1 MSDTLITVIAIAL
14 AAVLMFV
21 FPLMTTADRAD
32 DTAQVTL
39 QTSTDEFVLNIANT
53 GKLTE
58 DDYDKFVQKISNP
71 NTYDVEI
78 EFQILD
84 ENIGK
89 KTIQVNSKTIGEN
102 TYYSE
107 YTSQIIEQ
115 LKNNSNHEITLKEG
129 DIVTVTVANSNKT
142 ISAQLSGT
150 MNDSATITASS
161 TQTVTTN
168 GN

>member
-39 QTSTDEFVLNIANT
+39 QTSTDEFTLNIANT
-53 GKLTE
+53 GKLTL

-89 KTIQVNSKTIGEN
+89 KTIQANSKAIGEN

-107 YTSQIIEQ
+107 YTSQIMNQ
-115 LKNNSNHEITLKEG
+115 LKSKGKVTLKEG
-129 DIVTVTVANSNKT
+129 DIVTVKVSNNNKT
-142 ISAQLSGT
+142 MSAQLSGT

-168 GN
+168 GK

>member
-14 AAVLMFV
+14 AAILMFV

-39 QTSTDEFVLNIANT
+39 QTATDEFVLNIANT

-58 DDYDKFVQKISNP
+58 DDYDKFVQRISNP

-84 ENIGK
+84 ENVGK
-89 KTIQVNSKTIGEN
+89 KTIQVNSKAIGEN
-102 TYYSE
+102 TYYNE
-107 YTSQIIEQ
+107 YTSQIEAQ
-115 LKNNSNHEITLKEG
+115 LKDKGEILLKEG
-129 DIVTVTVANSNKT
+129 DIVTVKVGNSNRT
-142 ISAQLSGT
+142 VSAQLSAT
-150 MNDSATITASS
+150 QIDSSTITASS
-161 TQTVTTN
+161 TKTVTAN
-168 GN
+168 GK

>member
-14 AAVLMFV
+14 AAILMFV

-39 QTSTDEFVLNIANT
+39 QTATDEFVLNIANT

-107 YTSQIIEQ
+107 YTSQILQQ
-115 LKNNSNHEITLKEG
+115 LKSQKEIALKEG
-129 DIVTVTVANSNKT
+129 DIVTVTVANSNRT
-142 ISAQLSGT
+142 ISAQLST
-150 MNDSATITASS
+150 KMNDSPTITASS

>member
-14 AAVLMFV
+14 AAILMFV

-39 QTSTDEFVLNIANT
+39 QTATDEFVLNIANT

-107 YTSQIIEQ
+107 YTSQIMQQ
-115 LKNNSNHEITLKEG
+115 LKAQKQITLKEG
-129 DIVTVTVANSNKT
+129 DIVTVTVANSNRT
-142 ISAQLSGT
+142 ISSQLST
-150 MNDSATITASS
+150 KMNDSPTITASS